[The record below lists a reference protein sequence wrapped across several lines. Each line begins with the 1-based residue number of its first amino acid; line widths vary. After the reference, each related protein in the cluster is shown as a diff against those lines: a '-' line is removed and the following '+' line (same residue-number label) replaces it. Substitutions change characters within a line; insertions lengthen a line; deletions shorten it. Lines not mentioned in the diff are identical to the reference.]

1 MPAYPQTVEFIAA
14 DDIAVRIVRSNRR
27 KKTISS
33 QWRENRL
40 VVQVPA
46 ELNESTERAF
56 VDEML
61 KKYRA
66 RKSRESAL
74 ATEDS
79 LMDRALALDATYLG
93 GLAKPLSVRWV
104 NNQNK
109 RWGSATPYQR
119 SIRLSAKLKYA
130 PLWVQDYVLVH
141 ELAHLVTPGQG
152 HGQEFQ
158 QLLNRFA
165 RRAEADQ
172 FLAGFSAGFRAHANE
187 NGQTEPET
195 GGFDDLDEA

>member
-14 DDIAVRIVRSNRR
+14 DDIPVRIVRSNKR

-33 QWRENRL
+33 QWREDRL
-40 VVQVPA
+40 IVQVPA
-46 ELNESTERAF
+46 ALNESTERAF

-61 KKYRA
+61 KKYRQ
-66 RKSRESAL
+66 RKNRESAL
-74 ATEDS
+74 STEDS
-79 LMDRALALDATYLG
+79 LMERARSLDATYLG
-93 GLAKPLSVRWV
+93 GAANPLSVRWV

-130 PLWVQDYVLVH
+130 PIWVQDYVLVH
-141 ELAHLVTPGQG
+141 ELVHLVTPGQG
-152 HGQEFQ
+152 HGNEFQ

-172 FLAGFSAGFRAHANE
+172 FLAGFSAGFRAHAKE
-187 NGQTEPET
+187 NGQTESEA
-195 GGFDDLDEA
+195 GGFDDLDEE